1 MGSYIQIDSI
11 YIDLTNSDGKR
22 DAGKCGN
29 FSIRGYVSEIHKKDW
44 KACWP
49 FPIYESEKNTSCPPL
64 DVPKYRCWCCPNCPQ
79 ESASEDINKDDTNC
93 GTAALQSAATEQD
106 PMPNTLERRE
116 IDLNTDPG
124 CDSDF
129 LPFSNEKGK
138 KAVVALNKRIGCEDN
153 GVFGVELASNHKC
166 MDKSYAEIY
175 NGGTPS
181 ADNQCQTELTKA
193 CSVLGDNPTTI
204 KADKTTNHT
213 TGHPPLHSVACNRTV
228 PSGRTHKIVESDFQG
243 HHPEKTTAFSRRRS
257 RKVRLM
263 TDLLSKNSD
272 PKTDKSTIQGSPPHV
287 TSNSS
292 EGSQSHSM
300 IPGKVDT
307 QGKSTLTNMCRSKKR
322 KFILDEEPGSE
333 DMCVQGD
340 AIEVQKGDA
349 TKYKDVM
356 AGIGLQDTTR
366 GFWSKSEI
374 ERNHIMAKTSR
385 KNKVID
391 NHLIPEP
398 HQGKQRVNEDTMDTA
413 DKAYASKTLYSR
425 FAPRAITEK
434 GMDKF
439 PFHIPRT
446 ENEFSLSTG
455 KGKILQTHRE
465 MGSLSSQKN
474 AMPIENPFAYS
485 GGKVMSN
492 IPVTIPIP
500 SAQGTLNGKGGE
512 EGLQHSLNSHV
523 AVQIYDKKCIDQ
535 TENRLPSGL
544 PLQEGTS
551 NVHQQKRKD
560 RETDEFGGV
569 HCESLEQLG
578 VHSKHVSQMIIV
590 LLLKETTGARNKVKT
605 VEAVEQL
612 GVLKR
617 YSEQT
622 ILSEQGALDDIP
634 MEIVELLAKNQYER
648 CLPDVKNRSSIFD
661 KSTIKKKIQITVGSS
676 ACGKGNF
683 SLLKKGQKK
692 KHQEAHKKSFTT
704 TKGEIVKP
712 SKRKSVHY
720 YSPFDGNNL
729 GTNNV
734 RQLGPSFPHMG
745 SSHLGSTR
753 NCKFNGITKECE
765 SCNATL
771 QANVG
776 CSLHKTILQEENE
789 ASRIRASLTSNH
801 VSLGYDVPK
810 MGGFQPTSASVDITS
825 IQSGALHKQGMRRD
839 IDLNCRNLHVAGPKM
854 LNRKKVPGNVSRT
867 TGRFPFPEKHNGM
880 EPHQNLR
887 GSVDVY
893 SAETISAMHL
903 LSLMDAGKQPN
914 TSFNE
919 GANAQMLRRPYH
931 GNCSTKLDIGTSKT
945 HSTPKRQSSDYYS
958 KSYLSDKSGGCF
970 IGSPTFVPSSS
981 TQRDMK
987 ILRDNGAFAG
997 QNSIEF
1003 RKREKAKSSNS
1014 LLHNR
1019 LDTRDTRKTETPVKQ
1034 KLDFRGTRETMLPVR
1049 VTLGSSCMVNRNPA
1063 DFTMPETG
1071 NVYMI
1076 NGEDLKFE
1084 KIISM
1089 KRPHF
1094 PTPRECKKQRNLK
1107 VTKAK
1112 EHSKL

>member
-22 DAGKCGN
+22 DAGKCEN

-49 FPIYESEKNTSCPPL
+49 FPIYESDKNTSCPSL
-64 DVPKYRCWCCPNCPQ
+64 DVPKYRCWCFPNCPQ
-79 ESASEDINKDDTNC
+79 ESASKDINKDDTNC
-93 GTAALQSAATEQD
+93 CSAALQYDTQQD

-116 IDLNTDPG
+116 IDLNYPG

-129 LPFSNEKGK
+129 LPFSNEKEK

-153 GVFGVELASNHKC
+153 GVIGVKLASNHKC
-166 MDKSYAEIY
+166 MDKNYAEIY

-181 ADNQCQTELTKA
+181 ADNKCQTELTKA
-193 CSVLGDNPTTI
+193 CSVLGDNPTAI
-204 KADKTTNHT
+204 KADKTTNNT
-213 TGHPPLHSVACNRTV
+213 TGHPPLHSVASLACNRTV
-228 PSGRTHKIVESDFQG
+228 PSGSTHKIVESDFQG
-243 HHPEKTTAFSRRRS
+243 HHPEKTTAFPHRRP

-263 TDLLSKNSD
+263 TDLLSKNID
-272 PKTDKSTIQGSPPHV
+272 PKTDKLTIQGSPSHG
-287 TSNSS
+287 TSNAS

-307 QGKSTLTNMCRSKKR
+307 QGESTLTNMCHSKKR
-322 KFILDEEPGSE
+322 KFVLDEGPGPE
-333 DMCVQGD
+333 DVCVQEV
-340 AIEVQKGDA
+340 AIKVQKGDA

-356 AGIGLQDTTR
+356 AGIGLQDATR

-374 ERNHIMAKTSR
+374 ERNHIMGKKSR
-385 KNKVID
+385 KLKVID
-391 NHLIPEP
+391 NHLIREP
-398 HQGKQRVNEDTMDTA
+398 HQGKQRVNEDTSDTA

-446 ENEFSLSTG
+446 ENEFSLSKG

-465 MGSLSSQKN
+465 IGSLSCHKN
-474 AMPIENPFAYS
+474 ATLVENPFAYS
-485 GGKVMSN
+485 GGEIKSN
-492 IPVTIPIP
+492 MPVTIPIP
-500 SAQGTLNGKGGE
+500 SAQGILNGKGAE
-512 EGLQHSLNSHV
+512 EGLQHSLNSHL
-523 AVQIYDKKCIDQ
+523 AVQIYDKKCIHQ
-535 TENRLPSGL
+535 TENRLPFRL

-551 NVHQQKRKD
+551 NVHQWKRKD
-560 RETDEFGGV
+560 SETNVFGRV
-569 HCESLEQLG
+569 HCE
-578 VHSKHVSQMIIV
+578 
-590 LLLKETTGARNKVKT
+590 ETTGARNNETT

-612 GVLKR
+612 SVMEK

-622 ILSEQGALDDIP
+622 VLSEQGALDDIP

-648 CLPDVKNRSSIFD
+648 CLPDVENKSSIFE
-661 KSTIKKKIQITVGSS
+661 KSTIKKKIQMTVGSS
-676 ACGKGNF
+676 AYGKGNL

-692 KHQEAHKKSFTT
+692 KHQGAHKKSFTT

-734 RQLGPSFPHMG
+734 CPLGPPFPHMG
-745 SSHLGSTR
+745 SSHLGSAR
-753 NCKFNGITKECE
+753 NCKSNGIMEE
-765 SCNATL
+765 RGSSNATL

-776 CSLHKTILQEENE
+776 CSLHKTILQQDNE
-789 ASRIRASLTSNH
+789 ASRIWAPLTSNH

-810 MGGFQPTSASVDITS
+810 MGVFQPTSASVDITS
-825 IQSGALHKQGMRRD
+825 IQSGALHNQRMRRD
-839 IDLNCRNLHVAGPKM
+839 IDLNCRNLHVAGPEM
-854 LNRKKVPGNVSRT
+854 LNRNTGPGTISRA

-880 EPHQNLR
+880 EPHPNLR

-903 LSLMDAGKQPN
+903 LSLMDAGKQPH

-919 GANAQMLRRPYH
+919 GANAQMLTRPCH
-931 GNCSTKLDIGTSKT
+931 GNHSTNLEIGTSKT
-945 HSTPKRQSSDYYS
+945 HNTPKRQSSDYYS

-970 IGSPTFVPSSS
+970 LGPPTFFPSSS
-981 TQRDMK
+981 TQCDMK
-987 ILRDNGAFAG
+987 ILIDNGAFSG
-997 QNSIEF
+997 QNSTEF
-1003 RKREKAKSSNS
+1003 GKKEKAKSSNS

-1019 LDTRDTRKTETPVKQ
+1019 LDVHGTRKTETPVQ
-1034 KLDFRGTRETMLPVR
+1034 HKLDFRGTHETMLPVR
-1049 VTLGSSCMVNRNPA
+1049 VTLGSPCMVNRNPA

-1084 KIISM
+1084 KIISK
-1089 KRPHF
+1089 KRPHL
-1094 PTPRECKKQRNLK
+1094 PIPHGCKKQRQLK
-1107 VTKAK
+1107 KNVIFIWQERSREQERT
-1112 EHSKL
+1112 LRRCQ

>member
-22 DAGKCGN
+22 EAGKCEN

-49 FPIYESEKNTSCPPL
+49 FPIYESEENTSCPQL
-64 DVPKYRCWCCPNCPQ
+64 DDPKYRCWCCPNCPQ

-93 GTAALQSAATEQD
+93 STAALQSATQQD

-116 IDLNTDPG
+116 IDLNTYPG

-129 LPFSNEKGK
+129 LPFSNEKEK
-138 KAVVALNKRIGCEDN
+138 KAGVALNKRIGTGCKDN
-153 GVFGVELASNHKC
+153 GVSGVERASNHKC
-166 MDKSYAEIY
+166 MDKSSSEIY
-175 NGGTPS
+175 NERTPS
-181 ADNQCQTELTKA
+181 ADNQCQTELIKV
-193 CSVLGDNPTTI
+193 CSVLGDIPTAT

-213 TGHPPLHSVACNRTV
+213 TGPPPLYSVACNRSV
-228 PSGRTHKIVESDFQG
+228 PSGSTRKIVESDFQG
-243 HHPEKTTAFSRRRS
+243 LHLEKKTAFSRRRP

-263 TDLLSKNSD
+263 THLLSEKSD
-272 PKTDKSTIQGSPPHV
+272 LKTDKLTIQGSPSHG
-287 TSNSS
+287 TSNAS

-307 QGKSTLTNMCRSKKR
+307 QGESTLTNMCHSKKR
-322 KFILDEEPGSE
+322 KFILDEAPGPE
-333 DMCVQGD
+333 DMCVQGV

-356 AGIGLQDTTR
+356 AGIGLQDVTR
-366 GFWSKSEI
+366 GFQSKSEI
-374 ERNHIMAKTSR
+374 ERNHIMGKKSR
-385 KNKVID
+385 KIKVID

-398 HQGKQRVNEDTMDTA
+398 HQGKQRVNEDTVYPA

-425 FAPRAITEK
+425 FTPRAITEK

-439 PFHIPRT
+439 PFHAPRT
-446 ENEFSLSTG
+446 ENEFSLSKG

-465 MGSLSSQKN
+465 MGSLSCQKN
-474 AMPIENPFAYS
+474 ATLVKNPFAYS
-485 GGKVMSN
+485 GGKIMSN
-492 IPVTIPIP
+492 MPVTIPIP
-500 SAQGTLNGKGGE
+500 SAQGTLNGKGVE
-512 EGLQHSLNSHV
+512 EGLQHSLNSQL
-523 AVQIYDKKCIDQ
+523 AVQIYDKKCIHQ
-535 TENRLPSGL
+535 TEIRLPFGL
-544 PLQEGTS
+544 PLQEDTS

-560 RETDEFGGV
+560 SETIVYGGV
-569 HCESLEQLG
+569 HCE
-578 VHSKHVSQMIIV
+578 
-590 LLLKETTGARNKVKT
+590 ETTGARNKEKT
-605 VEAVEQL
+605 VEAVEKL

-617 YSEQT
+617 CSEQT
-622 ILSEQGALDDIP
+622 VLCEEGALDDIP

-648 CLPDVKNRSSIFD
+648 CLPDAENRSSIFE
-661 KSTIKKKIQITVGSS
+661 KSTVKRKIQMTDGCS
-676 ACGKGNF
+676 AYGKGNL

-692 KHQEAHKKSFTT
+692 KHEGAHKKSFTT
-704 TKGEIVKP
+704 TKREIVKP

-729 GTNNV
+729 GTNNA
-734 RQLGPSFPHMG
+734 RPLGPPFPHMG
-745 SSHLGSTR
+745 SSHLGSAR
-753 NCKFNGITKECE
+753 NCNFNGIIEECG
-765 SCNATL
+765 SSNATL

-776 CSLHKTILQEENE
+776 CSLHNTILQQDNE
-789 ASRIRASLTSNH
+789 ASRIWASLTSNH

-810 MGGFQPTSASVDITS
+810 MGVFQPTSASVDITS
-825 IQSGALHKQGMRRD
+825 IQSGALHKQRMRRD
-839 IDLNCRNLHVAGPKM
+839 IDLNCRNLHVAGPEM
-854 LNRKKVPGNVSRT
+854 LNRNKGPGTVSRT

-880 EPHQNLR
+880 EPYQNLR

-903 LSLMDAGKQPN
+903 LSLMDAGKQPH

-919 GANAQMLRRPYH
+919 GAKAQMLRRPYH
-931 GNCSTKLDIGTSKT
+931 GNCSTKLEIGTSKT
-945 HSTPKRQSSDYYS
+945 HNTPKKQSFDYYS
-958 KSYLSDKSGGCF
+958 RSYLSDKSGGCF
-970 IGSPTFVPSSS
+970 LGSPTFVPSSS

-987 ILRDNGAFAG
+987 ILRDDGAFAG

-1003 RKREKAKSSNS
+1003 GKKEKAKSSNS
-1014 LLHNR
+1014 FLHDR
-1019 LDTRDTRKTETPVKQ
+1019 LDVRGTRKIETPVQ
-1034 KLDFRGTRETMLPVR
+1034 HKLDFRGTRETVLPVR
-1049 VTLGSSCMVNRNPA
+1049 VTLGSSCMVNKNPA

-1076 NGEDLKFE
+1076 NGVDLKFE
-1084 KIISM
+1084 KIISK

-1094 PTPRECKKQRNLK
+1094 PTPRGCKKQRNLK

-1112 EHSKL
+1112 EHSKH